1 VTVRTGMPIWVV
13 LMALMAPAL
22 PGQKSAPPS
31 TPQPAPQISGRLLD
45 TDGSRLTVG
54 YWVAQRLETFTAKIH
69 STCMLP
75 ASTKS
80 GMSKPMDLATI
91 PRGTSM
97 TLFFV
102 SRPVGKR
109 IQNTVLAIRFDV
121 VPSGSALPEG
131 ISIPCFK
138 ATGPTGR

>member
-1 VTVRTGMPIWVV
+1 
-13 LMALMAPAL
+13 MAPAL
-22 PGQKSAPPS
+22 PGQKSAPLS

-45 TDGSRLTVG
+45 ADGSHLTVG
-54 YWVAQRLETFTAKIH
+54 YWVAERLETFTAKIH

-80 GMSKPMDLATI
+80 GISKPLDLTMI
-91 PRGTSM
+91 PKGTSM
-97 TLFFV
+97 TLFFI

-109 IQNTVLAIRFDV
+109 IQSTVLAIRFDG

-138 ATGPTGR
+138 ATGQTGR